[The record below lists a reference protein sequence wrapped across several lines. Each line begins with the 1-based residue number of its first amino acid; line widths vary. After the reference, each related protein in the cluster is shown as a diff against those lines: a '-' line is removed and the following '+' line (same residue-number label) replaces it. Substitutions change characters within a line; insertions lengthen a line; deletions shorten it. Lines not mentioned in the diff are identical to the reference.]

1 MKPLSRSGI
10 KRIIFKP
17 SKKKTKKKAEIRP
30 KLLTIKKQ
38 VCWLAN
44 SRFEKMN
51 RKSIACC
58 LPEKDFSELITLANR
73 KHKNLCKLIDGVKSL
88 TKTNHKKVGCY
99 RPSEF
104 SLQNSFEPQA
114 FVKPKS
120 LSFSGMLP
128 LRYMR

>member
-10 KRIIFKP
+10 KLIIFKP
-17 SKKKTKKKAEIRP
+17 SKKKAEIRP
-30 KLLTIKKQ
+30 KLLTNKKH

-51 RKSIACC
+51 SKSIACC

-73 KHKNLCKLIDGVKSL
+73 KHKNLCTLIDGVKNL

-99 RPSEF
+99 RPSDF

-114 FVKPKS
+114 FVRRKS
-120 LSFSGMLP
+120 LSFSGVLP
-128 LRYMR
+128 LRHMR